1 MKIIDE
7 RDTQKQK
14 KNKQNKKRQ
23 KRTGGGGGDR
33 NYSKRV
39 RTELLSCV

>member
-23 KRTGGGGGDR
+23 KRTGGGGYR